1 MKTKLLLTLSVF
13 LLSPLLFASANP
25 NVSDISFMEGNMVF
39 KTDTSCQRELSYV
52 SEDKTIT
59 VDLNNPSF
67 RQSHTIQLWNL
78 DFTSFDYILK
88 LTDNQGEVT
97 IKEGNFIV
105 IPADPT
111 LIIEKEEGD
120 VLNPEKPLDEMTR
133 DELIAFL
140 DKIMRQ
146 LDLR

>member
-1 MKTKLLLTLSVF
+1 MKTKQIVIILGFILVPFFVSAAPTLE
-13 LLSPLLFASANP
+13 
-25 NVSDISFMEGNMVF
+25 SFGFKGTKMVF
-39 KTDTSCQRELSYV
+39 NADLACQSELTYTSF
-52 SEDKTIT
+52 DKTIT
-59 VDLNNPSF
+59 YNIKDSVYRRN
-67 RQSHTIQLWNL
+67 REVQLWNL

-88 LTDNQGEVT
+88 LKDNKGNVSVN
-97 IKEGNFIV
+97 EGVFNV
-105 IPADPT
+105 VPADPT

>member
-67 RQSHTIQLWNL
+67 RQSHKIQLWNL
-78 DFTSFDYILK
+78 DFTTFDYNLK
-88 LTDNQGEVT
+88 LTDSEGNVT
-97 IKEGNFIV
+97 LKEGSFTV
-105 IPADPT
+105 VPVDPT
-111 LIIEKEEGD
+111 LIKKTEDTQKS
-120 VLNPEKPLDEMTR
+120 LNEMTR
-133 DELIAFL
+133 EELISLL
-140 DKIMRQ
+140 DK
-146 LDLR
+146 LLKK